1 MSVLAGD
8 VVTKVQKTS
17 PEYPAHV
24 IASALSVV
32 CGAIISFIG
41 LVRMGWIIEFIPL
54 AAISAFMTGSAV
66 NIATGQV
73 PDLMGITGFDT
84 GESTYKVMI
93 NIVKHLGG
101 MSLDAAMGLTALAML
116 YLIRFACTYAAKK
129 NPDRQKAFFLLATLR
144 TAFVILLYTMIS
156 WLVNR
161 HHRAKNERLFKLV
174 GDVPRGTRWVRISPS
189 VAY

>member
-54 AAISAFMTGSAV
+54 AAISAFMTGSAI

-161 HHRAKNERLFKLV
+161 HHRAKNERIFKLV
-174 GDVPRGTRWVRISPS
+174 GDVPRGTRLVLISPS